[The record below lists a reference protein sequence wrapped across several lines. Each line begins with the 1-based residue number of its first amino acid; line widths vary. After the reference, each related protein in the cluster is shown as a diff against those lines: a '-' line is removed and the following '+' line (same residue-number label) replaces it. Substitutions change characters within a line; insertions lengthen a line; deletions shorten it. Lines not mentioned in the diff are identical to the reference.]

1 MEENSPRSAR
11 EIGLGVVP
19 EDRRIDGI
27 FPHLSVGDNASISSL
42 SRFSR
47 LSHISVK
54 KECSAVDDLVDKLN
68 VRTPNLD
75 QKIAKLSGGNQQKVL
90 IARWLLVQNL
100 KILVVDEPTRGIDV
114 GAKDEIYKLLNNL
127 ASEGIGVI
135 VCSSEINEVLN
146 LSDRI
151 YVMCEGSISAS
162 FTAEEATPESLLAN
176 SLPGKI
182 KI

>member
-1 MEENSPRSAR
+1 MVEQ
-11 EIGLGVVP
+11 
-19 EDRRIDGI
+19 
-27 FPHLSVGDNASISSL
+27 
-42 SRFSR
+42 
-47 LSHISVK
+47 
-54 KECSAVDDLVDKLN
+54 LN
-68 VRTPNLD
+68 IRTPNLD

-90 IARWLLVQNL
+90 ISRWLLVQNL

-162 FTAEEATPESLLAN
+162 FTAEDATPESLLAS
-176 SLPGKI
+176 SLPGEI